1 MIGISKLYCDT
12 VEPSD
17 VLRYGRHSGHLPSH
31 LLQFSEDKKPVV
43 VWNLTRACNLNCRH
57 CYASASG
64 GPAPDELSL
73 DEARRLVDHL
83 VDYKVPVVLFSGGEP
98 LMHPQVF
105 ELIERAVKGGRRA
118 VLSSNGLLLDRDKAA
133 RLKDLGLSYIG
144 VSLDGLAEAHD
155 EFRRLPG
162 AFDRTV
168 RAMTLARETGLKVG
182 LRFTLSRRNVADLPG
197 IFDLMEREGIP
208 RVCFYHLVGSGRGS
222 EMGADALSHGE
233 TRRAVDLIIDRTR
246 EAHQS
251 GRPLEVLT
259 VDNHADAPHLYL
271 RLRAEGREDR
281 AAQVL
286 ELLRLNGG
294 NSSGRGIGAI
304 SWNGEVHP
312 DQFWRTVILGNIR
325 EKTFAEIW
333 HDPGNDFFQTLKNK
347 KDHVTGRCRACVFLE
362 VCGGNLRARAEA
374 ATGDPWGVDPACYLT
389 DEEIS
394 TPLPAAPEAFNNGE
408 ERRPSLFPGDQ
419 LQSDRPSAE

>member
-1 MIGISKLYCDT
+1 MIGISKLYCGT

-17 VLRYGRHSGHLPSH
+17 VLRYGRHSGRLPSH

-43 VWNLTRACNLNCRH
+43 VWNMTRACNLVCRH

-64 GPAPDELSL
+64 GPAPDELNL
-73 DEARRLVDHL
+73 NEARRLVDQL
-83 VDYKVPVVLFSGGEP
+83 AEYKVPVVLFSGGEP
-98 LMHPQVF
+98 LMHPHLF

-118 VLSSNGLLLDRDKAA
+118 VLSSNGLLIDRDTAA
-133 RLKDLGLSYIG
+133 RLKDLGLSYVG

-162 AFDRTV
+162 AFERTV
-168 RAMTLARETGLKVG
+168 KAMALAREAGLKVG

-222 EMGADALSHGE
+222 EMGADNLSHEE
-233 TRRAVDLIIDRTR
+233 TRRAVDLIIDRTH
-246 EAHQS
+246 EAHQK

-259 VDNHADAPHLYL
+259 VDNHADAPYLYL
-271 RLRAEGREDR
+271 RLVAEGREER

-304 SWNGEVHP
+304 SWNGLIHP
-312 DQFWRTVILGNIR
+312 DQFWRTVVLGNVR
-325 EKTFAEIW
+325 EKSFAEIW
-333 HDPGNDFFQTLKNK
+333 QDPDNEFLQALKNK
-347 KDHVTGRCRACVFLE
+347 KDHVGGRCRACSFLD

-374 ATGDPWGVDPACYLT
+374 ATGDPWGEDPACYLS

-394 TPLPAAPEAFNNGE
+394 T
-408 ERRPSLFPGDQ
+408 Q
-419 LQSDRPSAE
+419 LPSAAQPASPETYTNQVINAQ

>member
-1 MIGISKLYCDT
+1 MIGISKLYCGT

-17 VLRYGRHSGHLPSH
+17 LLRYGRQSGRLPSH
-31 LLQFSEDKKPVV
+31 LLQFSADKKPVV
-43 VWNLTRACNLNCRH
+43 VWNMTRACNLTCRH

-64 GPAPDELSL
+64 GPAPDELNP
-73 DEARRLVDHL
+73 DEARRLVDQL
-83 VDYKVPVVLFSGGEP
+83 VDYKVPVILFSGGEP
-98 LMHPQVF
+98 LMHPRLF

-118 VLSSNGLLLDRDKAA
+118 VLSSNGLLIDRDKAA
-133 RLKDLGLSYIG
+133 RLRDLGLSYVG
-144 VSLDGLAEAHD
+144 VSLDGLAGAHD

-168 RAMTLARETGLKVG
+168 RAMALAREAGLKVG

-208 RVCFYHLVGSGRGS
+208 RVCFYHLVESGRGS
-222 EMGADALSHGE
+222 EMGADALSHEE

-246 EAHQS
+246 QAHQS

-271 RLRAEGREDR
+271 RLRAEGHEDR

-312 DQFWRTVILGNIR
+312 DQFWRTVVLGNVR
-325 EKTFAEIW
+325 DKTFAEIW
-333 HDPGNDFFQTLKNK
+333 QDPDHEFLQALKNK
-347 KDHVTGRCRACVFLE
+347 KDHVTGRCRVCVFLE
-362 VCGGNLRARAEA
+362 VCGGNLRARAET

-394 TPLPAAPEAFNNGE
+394 TPLPEAVQPPASDNL
-408 ERRPSLFPGDQ
+408 SLNQ
-419 LQSDRPSAE
+419 VINAQ